1 MGRKGVSKRK
11 PSQAKSKNQ
20 PDSPATS
27 NSGSVSSVIEKQ
39 SARTSE
45 TGKAASSGKSSLD
58 WKKNGKKE

>member
-20 PDSPATS
+20 TGDSATS
-27 NSGSVSSVIEKQ
+27 STGSVSSMIEKQ

-45 TGKAASSGKSSLD
+45 AGKSAPSEKSSSD
-58 WKKNGKKE
+58 WKKKSKKE